1 MKKTAKIALAVGAIA
16 LGATAAYAA
25 AAPAQNQQQTP
36 KNWSWTPGKD
46 PKQRVERPAEVTTN
60 PDGSTRE
67 VITKGRCVTVKE
79 KLADGTLKTSSQ
91 CNPS

>member
-1 MKKTAKIALAVGAIA
+1 MTKTVRIMLIVGVAA

-25 AAPAQNQQQTP
+25 APAQPQQQTP
-36 KNWSWTPGKD
+36 KGWSWTPGKGGG
-46 PKQRVERPAEVTTN
+46 RVERPTEVTTN

-67 VITKGRCVTVKE
+67 VIQKGRCVTVKE
-79 KLADGTLKTSSQ
+79 KLADGSVKTSTQ